1 MWTGRLKTC
10 PTVNKG
16 LIMCSG
22 LRLVAGCLVLLLVG
36 FLAIGEDQKPANFV
50 DAAKKMQAGNF
61 KEAFADFQKLCF
73 DPATTSSDVV
83 RSVANGVQCLQRLA
97 RMNEIDEFREKTADV
112 HKSQWRVLQAVA
124 VSYQYVEHH
133 GVIVAGKFE
142 RGPHRGGDGRHVHAV
157 ERDRV
162 RAMQLLTQAMPLALK
177 DENKADAAEFH
188 WQFANSLLHGLGYS
202 EPWKLQ
208 VLTDLAVLPDYED
221 GYYWWRGHQ
230 PQGAPVDADG
240 NPIYYST
247 PKIFADAKSD
257 GERWRWMLAQTMELN
272 AARHDE
278 VQLAFAQFLSSQFG
292 VETMAQFGW
301 FGRFADNSA
310 KEADESKSGTFA
322 LHTLNDDE
330 TIARLATGVKRFKLP
345 DEFNFFRI
353 WQQLAEQKTKNMWG
367 SQASEQIAH
376 FYENRRQ
383 YPKAVEAWK
392 QAIAKFGPGHQTVHG
407 PHRQVAIDQLV
418 KNWGRFEGSSTQPAG
433 RGATFDFRFRNGK
446 QVSFTAHELKV
457 DKLLDDVKA
466 YLKKS
471 PPQIEWQQL
480 NIADIGHR
488 IVSESQEQYVGAKVA
503 EWSLDLKPRAN
514 HVDDRVTV
522 TSPLQKPGAYLI
534 QSKMQNG
541 NSSRIVLWVAD
552 TVIVK
557 KMLDG
562 KAFYF
567 VADAV
572 TGLPIAKANL
582 EFFGWKQ
589 VPVAPDKPQWKILT
603 KNFAEFSDANGQLLT
618 GETQQPHDH
627 QWLIVARTKTGRLAY
642 HGFTNVWY
650 GQHHDPEYHARK
662 AFVITDRPVYRPAQ
676 KVQFKMWIGDAK
688 YDQPDTNTFAN
699 AKGFAVELRN
709 PKGEVVF
716 SKSMDAD
723 EFGGL
728 AGDYELPKDAP
739 LGIWHLHSPG
749 YGGSS
754 FHVEEYKK
762 PEFEVKV
769 EAPTEPVELGD
780 KITATIKA
788 NYYFGGAVRKAKVK
802 YKVLRTTHSSNWYPV
817 APWDWFYGRGY
828 WWFAADYDW
837 YPGWHRWGCA
847 RPTPFWWGHSHEQ
860 PEVVAERESEIGED
874 GTIKVEID
882 TALAKE
888 VHGNTDHSYSI
899 TAEVVD
905 ASRRTIVG
913 TGNVIVARQPFRV
926 FAWVN
931 RGHYR
936 VGDDILAEFTA
947 HTADQKPVSGNGEL
961 TLFSISYD
969 VKNQPV
975 EKVVQTWKLDTN
987 AEGYARQQMKASK
1000 AGQYRLSYKLR
1011 GGRVPRPT
1019 DIEKEEDGRETR
1031 PPREQEGAY
1040 VFVVRGENFNGQEF
1054 RFNDLELVTDKRE
1067 YAPGEK
1073 VKVLINTN
1081 RAGGAVLLFVRPTNG
1096 VYLPPKLIKLDGKSH
1111 EELIDVVQR
1120 DMPNFFIEAVR
1131 VADAQVHQEVREVVV
1146 PPDRRVL
1153 NVSVLPSQDEYKP
1166 GSPAKVQVKLTD
1178 SNGKPFVGSTVLSV
1192 YDKSIEYISGGSNVP
1207 AIKEFFWK
1215 WRRHHHPHTEHSLV
1229 RHSYNLLKNNELG
1242 MNDLGVFGGAVIE
1255 EMSGLATHTATRMG
1269 GRATRGKMAD
1279 GGMAGGYG
1287 LGGGGRDEAMA
1298 DKSAAPGAPM
1308 AAAAEFDALKKEDA
1322 SALGAEAGPLPNA
1335 VQPTVRSN
1343 FADTAFWTAGVTTN
1357 KQGVAEIALTMPEQ
1371 LTGWKVKCWA
1381 MGLGT
1386 RVGQGEAEITTKKN
1400 LLVRLQAPR
1409 FFVQKDEVVLSAVV
1423 HNYLKIDKEV
1433 EAVLEI
1439 DGKLMRIVGD
1449 ASRVAESD
1457 AGRIHHA
1464 RRITIKAG
1472 GEARVDWRVAV
1483 IDEGEAVVR
1492 MSALSDEESDAM
1504 EMKFPTFIHGM
1515 LKTESFSGVIRP
1527 DKDSGK
1533 ITINVPKE
1541 RRANQTRLEVR
1552 YSPTLAGAMVDA
1564 LPYLVD
1570 YPYGCTEQTL
1580 NRFLPTVVT
1589 QRILRNMGLDLKAIK
1604 DKRTNLNAQEIGD
1617 DVERAKQWKNKKYTH
1632 ERNPVF
1638 DEAEVTA
1645 MVKSGLE
1652 RLSEMQCRD
1661 GGWGWF
1667 SGWGEHS
1674 YPHTTAVVVH
1684 GMQIAR
1690 ENDVALVP
1698 GVLERGIEW
1707 LKRYQ
1712 AEEVLRLKNSG
1723 KHPETGER
1731 KSDPVSPWKDHADAL
1746 DALVYMILVDAEV
1759 GQVSNLPGQNVDPAA
1774 KQEDGRA
1781 GYKPAPQTADMQTF
1795 LYRDR
1800 VSLPVSAKAMFGL
1813 ALHKQDEVD
1822 KLGMILQNIEQ
1833 FLVQD
1838 DENQTAYLKLPENNW
1853 WWHWYGNDIEA
1864 NAYYLKLLSRVDAKD
1879 ERASRL
1885 VKYLL
1890 NNRKHATYWNSTRD
1904 TATCIEALAE
1914 YLKASGEDKPNLQ
1927 VEVLIDGQLKQT
1939 VEITPETLFSF
1950 NNKFVIEGEAL
1961 TDGEHIVELRKK
1973 ELNNKHDAQASGEA
1987 VRATNPSLARRA
1999 NSSPLYY
2006 NAYLTNFTL
2015 EDHITKAGLEVKVN
2029 RKYYKLTPVEKKVN
2043 VAGSRGQVVSQK
2055 VEKYERS
2062 ELANLDKLKSGDLVE
2077 VELEID
2083 SKNDYEYLLFEDM
2096 KASGFEPV
2104 EVRSGYNGNDM
2115 HAYVEFRDERVAFF
2129 VRALARGKHSLSY
2142 RLRAEIPGRFSALP
2156 TKASAMYAP
2165 ELKANSDEI
2174 KLAIED

>member
-1 MWTGRLKTC
+1 MRWTALLAC
-10 PTVNKG
+10 V
-16 LIMCSG
+16 
-22 LRLVAGCLVLLLVG
+22 CLSVVIVG
-36 FLAIGEDQKPANFV
+36 VWAIGADQKPPTLSETRKTMN
-50 DAAKKMQAGNF
+50 AGNF
-61 KEAFADFQKLCF
+61 KEAFENYRKLCF
-73 DPATTSSDVV
+73 DPNSPSRELREAFNE
-83 RSVANGVQCLQRLA
+83 AIQCLQRLG
-97 RMNEIDEFREKTADV
+97 RINEIDEFREKVVEV
-112 HKSQWRVLQAVA
+112 HSTNWRLLQAVA
-124 VSYQYVEHH
+124 QSYLQIEHN
-133 GVIVAGKFE
+133 GVVIAGKFQ
-142 RGPHRGGDGRHVHAV
+142 RGSQRGGDGRQVHAS

-162 RAMQLLTQAMPLALK
+162 RALQLLTQAIPLALK
-177 DENKADAAEFH
+177 DDNKAAAAEFH
-188 WQFANSLLHGLGYS
+188 WQFANTLLTGNGQAQA
-202 EPWKLQ
+202 WRLQ
-208 VLTDLAVLPDYED
+208 ALTDLATLPDYEE
-221 GYYWWRGHQ
+221 GYFWWRGQQ
-230 PQGAPVDADG
+230 PQGTPVDADG
-240 NPIYYST
+240 NPVFHAV
-247 PKIFADAKSD
+247 PKSYEDAKSD
-257 GERWRWMLAQTMELN
+257 GERWRWMLAQTMELH
-272 AARHDE
+272 ADRRDE
-278 VQLAFAQFLSSQFG
+278 VLFSFTQFLSSQFG
-292 VETMAQFGW
+292 VETMAQYGW
-301 FGRFADNSA
+301 FGRFADESV
-310 KEADESKSGTFA
+310 KEDVANKEGEKKSGTFS
-322 LHTLNDDE
+322 LHTLSDDE

-353 WQQLAEQKTKNMWG
+353 WQQLAQRRGTWG
-367 SQASEQIAH
+367 DQACDQIAH

-392 QAIAKFGPGHQTVHG
+392 RAIKDVGPGHETGQG
-407 PHRQVAIDQLV
+407 FARQLALNQLV

-433 RGATFDFRFRNGK
+433 KGATFDFRFRNGQ
-446 QVSFTAHELKV
+446 QVTFTAHELKI

-471 PPQIEWQQL
+471 PPQLDWQQL
-480 NIADIGHR
+480 NIADIGQR
-488 IVSESQEQYVGAKVA
+488 IVNENQAQYTGAKVA

-522 TSPLQKPGAYLI
+522 TSPLQKAGAYLVEA
-534 QSKMQNG
+534 KMTDG
-541 NSSRIVLWVAD
+541 NVSRMVLWVAD

-562 KAFYF
+562 KVFYF

-572 TGLPIAKANL
+572 TGLPIEKANL
-582 EFFGWKQ
+582 EFFGWRQ
-589 VPVAPDKPQWKILT
+589 EQVAPDKPQWKVLT
-603 KNFAEFSDANGQLLT
+603 KNFAEFSDANGQLSL
-618 GETQQPHDH
+618 GDARQPHDY
-627 QWLIVARTKTGRLAY
+627 QWLIVARTKAGRLAY
-642 HGFTNVWY
+642 HGFTNVWF
-650 GQHHDPEYHARK
+650 GHHHDAEYHARK
-662 AFVITDRPVYRPAQ
+662 AFTITDRPVYRPAQ

-728 AGDYELPKDAP
+728 AGEYELPKDAP
-739 LGIWHLHSPG
+739 LGVWQLNVHG
-749 YGGSS
+749 YGGGT
-754 FHVEEYKK
+754 FRVEEYKK
-762 PEFEVKV
+762 PEFDVKV
-769 EAPTEPVELGD
+769 ESPKEPVALGD

-788 NYYFGGAVRKAKVK
+788 NYYFGGAVTQAKVK
-802 YKVLRTTHSSNWYPV
+802 YKVLRTTHRSEWYPV

-837 YPGWHRWGCA
+837 YPGWHRWGCK
-847 RPTPFWWGHSHEQ
+847 RPIPMWWGRGHEQ
-860 PEVVAERESEIGED
+860 PEVVAEREAEIGED

-936 VGDDILAEFTA
+936 VGDDVLAEFTA

-961 TLFSISYD
+961 TLYSISYD
-969 VKNQPV
+969 DKHQPV

-1000 AGQYRLSYKLR
+1000 AGQYRLSYKLSAR
-1011 GGRVPRPT
+1011 SDRIHAVDSENDASKPGPDKSGHY
-1019 DIEKEEDGRETR
+1019 
-1031 PPREQEGAY
+1031 EQEGGY
-1040 VFVVRGENFNGQEF
+1040 LFVVRGEGFDGSEF
-1054 RFNDLELVTDKRE
+1054 RFNDLELVTDKKE

-1081 RAGGAVLLFVRPTNG
+1081 RAGGAVLLFLRPANG

-1146 PPDRRVL
+1146 PPEKRVL
-1153 NVSVLPSQDEYKP
+1153 NVAVMPSQNEYKP
-1166 GSPAKVQVKLTD
+1166 GAPAKVQVKLTD

-1207 AIKEFFWK
+1207 EIKEFFWK
-1215 WRRHHHPHTEHSLV
+1215 WRRHHQPQTEHSLG
-1229 RHSYNLLKNNELG
+1229 RQSYNLLKQNELG
-1242 MNDLGVFGGAVIE
+1242 MSDLGVFGGAVVE
-1255 EMSGLATHTATRMG
+1255 EMNELLMQTTSRMG
-1269 GRATRGKMAD
+1269 RSAGSGMMGLGGMGGFGGGAPRGAMMMAKSK
-1279 GGMAGGYG
+1279 MAGGF
-1287 LGGGGRDEAMA
+1287 
-1298 DKSAAPGAPM
+1298 
-1308 AAAAEFDALKKEDA
+1308 AAEEMDAAKQSDA
-1322 SALGAEAGPLPNA
+1322 KADDGALGDNGGPLPNA

-1357 KQGVAEIALTMPEQ
+1357 KEGIAEIALTMPEQ

-1439 DGKLMRIVGD
+1439 DERLMRLVGD
-1449 ASRVAESD
+1449 APRVAEAD
-1457 AGRIHHA
+1457 A
-1464 RRITIKAG
+1464 RRIRHAKRITVKAG
-1472 GEARVDWRVAV
+1472 GEQRVDWRVNV

-1492 MSALSDEESDAM
+1492 MSALSDEESDSM
-1504 EMKFPTFIHGM
+1504 QMKFPAFVHGM
-1515 LKTESFSGVIRP
+1515 LKTESWSGVIRP

-1541 RRANQTRLEVR
+1541 RRANQSRLEVR
-1552 YSPTLAGAMVDA
+1552 YSPTLAGSMVDA

-1589 QRILRNMGLDLKAIK
+1589 QRILRNMGLDLKTIK
-1604 DKRTNLNAQEIGD
+1604 EKRTNLNAQEIGD
-1617 DVERAKQWKNKKYTH
+1617 DVERAKQWQKLPP

-1638 DEAEVTA
+1638 DESQVTA
-1645 MVKSGLE
+1645 MVKSGLD
-1652 RLSEMQCRD
+1652 RLTQMQCSD

-1684 GMQIAR
+1684 GLQIAL

-1698 GVLERGIEW
+1698 GVLERGLEW

-1712 AEEVLRLKNSG
+1712 AEEVIRLKNAPKKIANG
-1723 KHPETGER
+1723 KE
-1731 KSDPVSPWKDHADAL
+1731 HADAV
-1746 DALVYMILVDAEV
+1746 DALVYMILIDADHANAEM
-1759 GQVSNLPGQNVDPAA
+1759 L
-1774 KQEDGRA
+1774 E
-1781 GYKPAPQTADMQTF
+1781 F

-1800 VSLPVSAKAMFGL
+1800 VHLPVYAKALFGL
-1813 ALHKQDEVD
+1813 ALHKQKQTD
-1822 KLGMILQNIEQ
+1822 KLTMILQNIEQ

-1838 DENQTAYLKLPENNW
+1838 DENQTAYLKLPENSW
-1853 WWHWYGNDIEA
+1853 WWSWHGNDIEA
-1864 NAYYLKLLSRVDAKD
+1864 NAYYLKLLSRVDPKD

-1904 TATCIEALAE
+1904 TAICIEAMAD
-1914 YLKASGEDKPNLQ
+1914 YLKATGEDKPNLQ

-1939 VEITPETLFSF
+1939 VEITPEVLFSF

-1961 TDGEHIVELRKK
+1961 TAGEHVIELRKK
-1973 ELNNKHDAQASGEA
+1973 GLKSVVSGPVA
-1987 VRATNPSLARRA
+1987 VEKAATATDNGRRATDNSL
-1999 NSSPLYY
+1999 YF

-2029 RKYYKLTPVEKKVN
+2029 RKYYKLTPVEKQIN

-2055 VEKYERS
+2055 VERYARA
-2062 ELANLDKLKSGDLVE
+2062 ELVNLDKLKSGDLVE

-2142 RLRAEIPGRFSALP
+2142 RLRAEIPGKFSALP

-2174 KLAIED
+2174 KLIIND

>member
-1 MWTGRLKTC
+1 MRWSALWAC
-10 PTVNKG
+10 
-16 LIMCSG
+16 
-22 LRLVAGCLVLLLVG
+22 GCLSVAILGVWAVG
-36 FLAIGEDQKPANFV
+36 ADQKPPSV
-50 DAAKKMQAGNF
+50 SETRKTMDAGNF
-61 KEAFADFQKLCF
+61 KEAFDSYRKLCL
-73 DPATTSSDVV
+73 DPTTPARELPQALDE
-83 RSVANGVQCLQRLA
+83 GIQCLQRLG
-97 RMNEIDEFREKTADV
+97 RIHEIDDFREKVAEV
-112 HKSQWRVLQAVA
+112 HKADWRVLQAVA
-124 VSYQYVEHH
+124 HSYLHTDH
-133 GVIVAGKFE
+133 NGVIIAGKFE
-142 RGPHRGGDGRHVHAV
+142 RGPHRGGDGRQVHAS

-162 RAMQLLTQAMPLALK
+162 RALQLLTQALPLALK
-177 DENKADAAEFH
+177 DDKKADAADFH
-188 WQFANSLLHGLGYS
+188 YQFANTLLNGMGHS
-202 EPWKLQ
+202 QAWKLQ
-208 VLTDLAVLPDYED
+208 VLTDLATLPDYED
-221 GYYWWRGHQ
+221 GYFWWRGQ
-230 PQGAPVDADG
+230 QAQGAPVDADG
-240 NPIYYST
+240 NPIYHAV
-247 PKIFADAKSD
+247 PKSYADAKSD
-257 GERWRWMLAQTMELN
+257 GERWRWMLAQTMELH
-272 AARHDE
+272 ADRRDE
-278 VQLAFAQFLSSQFG
+278 VLFSFAQFLSGQFG
-292 VETMAQFGW
+292 VETMAQFDW
-301 FGRFADNSA
+301 FGRFADESA
-310 KEADESKSGTFA
+310 KADGEKADGANKEGETKSGTFA

-353 WQQLAEQKTKNMWG
+353 WQQLAERRGTWG
-367 SQASEQIAH
+367 DQACDQIAR

-383 YPKAVEAWK
+383 YPKAVVAW
-392 QAIAKFGPGHQTVHG
+392 QRAIRDVGPGQETGHG
-407 PHRQVAIDQLV
+407 FSRLVALNQLV

-433 RGATFDFRFRNGK
+433 KGATFDFRFRNGR
-446 QVSFTAHELKV
+446 QVSFTAHELKI
-457 DKLLDDVKA
+457 DKLLGDVKA

-471 PPQIEWQQL
+471 PPQLDWQQVDL
-480 NIADIGHR
+480 ADIGQR
-488 IVSESQEQYVGAKVA
+488 IVNENQAQYTGAKVA

-522 TSPLQKPGAYLI
+522 TSPLQKAGAYLVEA
-534 QSKMQNG
+534 KMADG
-541 NSSRIVLWVAD
+541 NVSRMVLWVAD

-562 KAFYF
+562 KVFYF

-572 TGLPIAKANL
+572 TGLPIEKANL

-589 VPVAPDKPQWKILT
+589 EQVAPDKPEWKILT
-603 KNFAEFSDANGQLLT
+603 KNFAEFSDANGQLSL
-618 GETQQPHDH
+618 GDARQPHDY
-627 QWLIVARTKTGRLAY
+627 QWLIVARTKAGRLAY
-642 HGFTNVWY
+642 HGFTNVWF
-650 GQHHDPEYHARK
+650 GRQHDAEYHARK
-662 AFVITDRPVYRPAQ
+662 AFTITDRPVYRPAQ

-699 AKGFAVELRN
+699 AKGFSVELRN

-716 SKSMDAD
+716 TKSMDAD

-728 AGDYELPKDAP
+728 AGEYELPKDAP
-739 LGIWHLHSPG
+739 LGVWQLNANS
-749 YGGSS
+749 YGGGT
-754 FHVEEYKK
+754 FRVEEYKK

-769 EAPTEPVELGD
+769 EAPREPVALGD

-788 NYYFGGAVRKAKVK
+788 NYYFGGAVTQAKVK
-802 YKVLRTTHSSNWYPV
+802 YKVLRTTHSSEWYPV

-837 YPGWHRWGCA
+837 YPGWKRWGCK
-847 RPTPFWWGHSHEQ
+847 RPVPMWWGRGHEQ
-860 PEVVAERESEIGED
+860 PEVIAEREAEIGED
-874 GTIKVEID
+874 GTLKVEID

-888 VHGNTDHSYSI
+888 VHDNTDHSYSI

-961 TLFSISYD
+961 TLYSISYD
-969 VKNQPV
+969 EKNQPV
-975 EKVVQTWKLDTN
+975 EKIVQTWKLDTN

-1000 AGQYRLSYKLR
+1000 AGQYRLSYKLPFVVPPL
-1011 GGRVPRPT
+1011 GGKSELKEDEKTPPKGGT
-1019 DIEKEEDGRETR
+1019 TNGGTTNFIEG
-1031 PPREQEGAY
+1031 GY
-1040 VFVVRGENFNGQEF
+1040 LFVVRGDGFNGQEF
-1054 RFNDLELVTDKRE
+1054 KFNDLELITDKKE

-1081 RAGGAVLLFVRPTNG
+1081 RAGGAVLLFVRPANG

-1146 PPDRRVL
+1146 PPEKRVL
-1153 NVSVLPSQDEYKP
+1153 NVAVLPSQDEYKP
-1166 GSPAKVQVKLTD
+1166 GSHAKVQVKLTD

-1207 AIKEFFWK
+1207 EIKEFFWK
-1215 WRRHHHPHTEHSLV
+1215 WRRHHQPQTEHSLE
-1229 RHSYNLLKNNELG
+1229 RQSYNLLKNNEVG
-1242 MNDLGVFGGAVIE
+1242 MGNLGVFGSEVVEDLSA
-1255 EMSGLATHTATRMG
+1255 MMRQTMTRMSRSG
-1269 GRATRGKMAD
+1269 GSRMMGL
-1279 GGMAGGYG
+1279 GGMGGG
-1287 LGGGGRDEAMA
+1287 LGGGAPRGAMLSKSKMAMA
-1298 DKSAAPGAPM
+1298 DGLAAAPM
-1308 AAAAEFDALKKEDA
+1308 AAADFDAKADDD
-1322 SALGAEAGPLPNA
+1322 ALGDNNGPLPNA

-1357 KQGVAEIALTMPEQ
+1357 KEGIAEIALTMPEQ

-1386 RVGQGEAEITTKKN
+1386 RVGQGEAEIKTKKN

-1439 DGKLMRIVGD
+1439 DERLMQLVGD
-1449 ASRVAESD
+1449 ASRVAYSD
-1457 AGRIHHA
+1457 A
-1464 RRITIKAG
+1464 RRIRHLKRIRVKAG
-1472 GEARVDWRVAV
+1472 GEERVDWRVTV

-1492 MSALSDEESDAM
+1492 MSALTDEESDAM
-1504 EMKFPTFIHGM
+1504 EMKFPAFVHGM
-1515 LKTESFSGVIRP
+1515 LKTESWSGVIRP
-1527 DKDSGK
+1527 DKTSGK

-1541 RRANQTRLEVR
+1541 RRANQSRLEVR
-1552 YSPTLAGAMVDA
+1552 YSPTLAGSMVDA

-1589 QRILRNMGLDLKAIK
+1589 QRILRNMGLDLKTIK
-1604 DKRTNLNAQEIGD
+1604 EKRTNLNAQEIGD
-1617 DVERAKQWKNKKYTH
+1617 DVDRAKQWQKLPPD
-1632 ERNPVF
+1632 RNPVF
-1638 DEAEVTA
+1638 DESEVTA
-1645 MVKSGLE
+1645 MVKSGLD
-1652 RLSEMQCRD
+1652 RLTQMQCSD

-1684 GMQIAR
+1684 GLQIAR

-1698 GVLERGIEW
+1698 GVLELGIEW

-1712 AEEVLRLKNSG
+1712 AEEVIRLKNAPQ
-1723 KHPETGER
+1723 KIAN
-1731 KSDPVSPWKDHADAL
+1731 WKEHADAV
-1746 DALVYMILVDAEV
+1746 DALIYMILIDADHANAEM
-1759 GQVSNLPGQNVDPAA
+1759 L
-1774 KQEDGRA
+1774 E
-1781 GYKPAPQTADMQTF
+1781 F

-1800 VSLPVSAKAMFGL
+1800 VHLPVYAKALFGL
-1813 ALHKQDEVD
+1813 ALHKQKQTD
-1822 KLGMILQNIEQ
+1822 KLTMILQNIEQ

-1838 DENQTAYLKLPENNW
+1838 DENQTAYLKLPENSW
-1853 WWHWYGNDIEA
+1853 WWSWHGNDIEA
-1864 NAYYLKLLSRVDAKD
+1864 NAYYLKLLSRVDAND

-1904 TATCIEALAE
+1904 TATCIEAMAD
-1914 YLKASGEDKPNLQ
+1914 YLKATGEDKPNLQ
-1927 VEVLIDGQLKQT
+1927 VEILIDGQLKQT

-1961 TDGEHIVELRKK
+1961 TAGEHVVELRKK
-1973 ELNNKHDAQASGEA
+1973 GLKSVVRSQLSVEKDDASNNKQRTTDNGQ
-1987 VRATNPSLARRA
+1987 RTTDNSL
-1999 NSSPLYY
+1999 YF

-2029 RKYYKLTPVEKKVN
+2029 RKYYKLTPVEKQIN

-2055 VEKYERS
+2055 VEKYERA

-2142 RLRAEIPGRFSALP
+2142 RLRAEIPGKFSALP

-2174 KLAIED
+2174 KLLIDD